1 MLKLFGQLLE
11 KIGLL
16 FTPTSGHTAD
26 KENNLSLMSFSTL
39 RASDMKFA
47 TLNSKTFNLTGRPID
62 RQTIWDNKIFP
73 LNLEEIGSTFSCH
86 NRVKHFGIT

>member
-1 MLKLFGQLLE
+1 MKNGTSYIKLMLKLFGQLLE

-62 RQTIWDNKIFP
+62 RQTI
-73 LNLEEIGSTFSCH
+73 
-86 NRVKHFGIT
+86 